1 MRRQLVRLVVI
12 EDQTLVRE
20 GMIAML
26 EAEEGIEVV
35 GQSTTGRE
43 GIRVCAAERP
53 DVVLLDLGLPD
64 IAGLEV
70 LRTLKADQPEVRVIV
85 VTVHDE
91 EGYVSEAL
99 RAGAD
104 GYMLKTINHV
114 ELQDAVRR
122 VVRGEAVLHPAV
134 AKKVLAEF
142 AALSRGERPAGELSG
157 REREVIQLLAQGLS
171 NRQIADNLGV
181 GVETIKTH
189 VSNIIEK
196 LGATDR
202 THAVVLAL
210 RRGLVQ

>member
-1 MRRQLVRLVVI
+1 MTEPALRIVVI

-26 EAEEGIEVV
+26 ETVGLDVVGHSNTGEEGFEICV
-35 GQSTTGRE
+35 RE
-43 GIRVCAAERP
+43 AP

-64 IAGLEV
+64 VAGLDI
-70 LRTLKADQPEVRVIV
+70 LRRVKSKLPDIRVII

-91 EGYVSEAL
+91 EGYVSESL

-104 GYMLKTINHV
+104 GYVLKTINHV
-114 ELQDAVRR
+114 ELGEAVRR
-122 VVRGEAVLHPAV
+122 VVRGEAVLHPGV
-134 AKKVLAEF
+134 AKKVLQEF
-142 AALSRGERPAGELSG
+142 AALSRGERPSGGLSG
-157 REREVIQLLAQGLS
+157 REREVVQLVAQGLS
-171 NRQIADNLGV
+171 NRQIADRLGV
-181 GVETIKTH
+181 GIETVKTH
-189 VSNIIEK
+189 VSNIIDK